1 MCILG
6 SEIREEQPITVS
18 EMDDV
23 QSSLPIEVKAVQDL
37 SAPVFT
43 KKIEDVVI
51 DAGQEARF
59 DARIH
64 AVPEPKVEW
73 YRGLVKLEDEGR
85 FVHIDA
91 LKEDLFSLIIESTEP
106 GDSGTFK
113 CIATNE
119 VGEST
124 CDAQLTVK
132 GPESSVASDEGEGPQ
147 ITQPLKDVEVT
158 EGESATLECKVS
170 GKPYPSVAW
179 YKDGTCV
186 NVVERYKT
194 RFDGELATLKIET
207 TELEDEG
214 EFKCV
219 VENVFGS
226 ASCSSE
232 LLVNEANAKPVF
244 EEKMKPVTIN
254 EGDPATFTV
263 KVTGNPPPVIDWYR
277 GKEQLE
283 DKGRIEMVDS
293 EETSIYS
300 LTIKDTI
307 PEDAGTYK
315 CVAKNEEGEASSKA
329 ALAVKETITEPEFE
343 TEKGQ
348 GHEEAT
354 PIKVREGDVVSLS
367 AVVKGTPP
375 PAIEWYKD
383 DEKLRET
390 SRLKMDAK
398 DGELSLIILE
408 AKPDDSGV
416 YKCEAKSKGG
426 KAEKTFNVNVQ
437 GTVLVNTRVMVVKFK
452 FTF

>member
-1 MCILG
+1 MNISAIFCNLG

-23 QSSLPIEVKAVQDL
+23 QASLPIEVKPVQDL

-43 KKIEDVVI
+43 KKIKDVVI
-51 DAGQEARF
+51 DAGHEARF
-59 DARIH
+59 DARIQ

-73 YRGLVKLEDEGR
+73 YRGSVKIEDEGR

-91 LKEDLFSLIIESTEP
+91 LKEDLFSLIIESAEP

-132 GPESSVASDEGEGPQ
+132 GPESSIAGDKGEGPQ

-170 GKPYPSVAW
+170 GKPYPSIAW

-186 NVVERYKT
+186 NDVKRYKT
-194 RFDGELATLKIET
+194 RFDGQLATLKIAT

-219 VENVFGS
+219 VENAFGS
-226 ASCSSE
+226 ASCLSE

-244 EEKMKPVTIN
+244 EEKMKPVTVN

-263 KVTGNPPPVIDWYR
+263 KVTGNPPPVIDWYQ

-300 LTIKDTI
+300 LTIKDTLL
-307 PEDAGTYK
+307 EDAGTYK

-329 ALAVKETITEPEFE
+329 ALAVKEIISEPEFE

-348 GHEEAT
+348 SREEAT

-367 AVVKGTPP
+367 TVVKGKPA

-383 DEKLRET
+383 EEKLRET

-437 GTVLVNTRVMVVKFK
+437 GTVFSELPCYGC
-452 FTF
+452 